1 MKFLRQFLSMVFL
14 RFPVYALAMKTHLL
28 CVSAFALLLTG
39 CSQFEELTSFPRVT
53 REEPV
58 AANNPEP
65 MIAVPTSDD
74 WCVRVA
80 AGSFSRLITVLPL
93 KKKSVSTPKTIRVN
107 AKNYTFQPPK
117 KNRVNAQT
125 SACSHRFK
133 PPHNRWSNFPMMGG
147 RTSAYTDQTVA

>member
-1 MKFLRQFLSMVFL
+1 MGVKFLRQFLSMVFL

-80 AGSFSRLITVLPL
+80 AGALAQAVQDGFDAATQQRRAGVAQAQCLRLRG
-93 KKKSVSTPKTIRVN
+93 S
-107 AKNYTFQPPK
+107 
-117 KNRVNAQT
+117 
-125 SACSHRFK
+125 
-133 PPHNRWSNFPMMGG
+133 
-147 RTSAYTDQTVA
+147 